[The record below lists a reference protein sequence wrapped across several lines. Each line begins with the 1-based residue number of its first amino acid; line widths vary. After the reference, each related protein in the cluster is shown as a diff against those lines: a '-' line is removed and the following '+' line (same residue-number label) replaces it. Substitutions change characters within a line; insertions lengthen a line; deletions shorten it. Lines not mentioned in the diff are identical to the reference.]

1 LRQPGRSGLCAAIP
15 RRRRAAS
22 ALSESIE
29 RQVRSFRLM
38 LRQPRLALHDPFH
51 NLTRSHTLA
60 GQGISIGP
68 LLKCFLHC
76 DLAGVVGY
84 GQGFVHTYPA
94 NPPAMDHVLTIGPLY
109 THPTPTKDRETGRS

>member
-1 LRQPGRSGLCAAIP
+1 
-15 RRRRAAS
+15 
-22 ALSESIE
+22 
-29 RQVRSFRLM
+29 M

-76 DLAGVVGY
+76 DLAGAAVVGY
-84 GQGFVHTYPA
+84 GQGLVH
-94 NPPAMDHVLTIGPLY
+94 DHLESGGP
-109 THPTPTKDRETGRS
+109 

>member
-1 LRQPGRSGLCAAIP
+1 
-15 RRRRAAS
+15 
-22 ALSESIE
+22 
-29 RQVRSFRLM
+29 M

-84 GQGFVHTYPA
+84 GQRLVHTYPA